1 MGVVMFKTFSQ
12 LLGPDSKFLNQYLMK
27 VVMYGILSGL
37 TIMFSIPLFIYTLK
51 GEIYEASLW
60 LIPLLFGVLICW
72 KLRQLTERAGI
83 KVGETILRN
92 ARHRIGH
99 HVASLPIGWFNPQNR
114 SRLSHVISKGVIEVA
129 QLPAHLITPVVSG
142 AIAPL
147 ILVIALLILHT
158 PLGLI
163 ALVSLPIIVA
173 GLLLSTYIGAKADQ
187 DFNRSSAQTS
197 QRIVE
202 FAQSQSVLRAFS
214 SAGNST
220 RFLEAAVGKQQQSA
234 RKLILMTTLS
244 IIMGSW
250 LVQAVFVVLFCIV
263 MIWLKPLLGLDVQP
277 VEIISVIASLVLIT
291 RFIDPIQEVANYG
304 EALRSA
310 KGHLKAV
317 DKIFMIQPLMLSES
331 PLAPKNNS
339 ITLNKISFSYQ
350 DDEESVLSDIDAE
363 ILSGTM
369 VALIGASGSGKTTLV
384 RLIARFF
391 DVTRGEI
398 RIGDVNVKDISES
411 TLTSSISQIF
421 QDSYLFQ
428 GTIKE
433 NILIGKF
440 NATDDEIEQ
449 VLAQAGLQE
458 TIEQLPEGLE
468 TYVGEGGAMLSG
480 GERQR
485 VSIARALI
493 KDAPILL
500 VDEATAA
507 LDAENQSIIT
517 DTLARLKGTKTIVV
531 IAHQLSTIEM
541 ADQIIVLDKGYI
553 VERGSHSQLMQQDG
567 QYSFFVQQRAR
578 AKGWVIV

>member
-1 MGVVMFKTFSQ
+1 MFKTFSQ

-37 TIMFSIPLFIYTLK
+37 TITFSIPLFIYTLK

-60 LIPLLFGVLICW
+60 SIPLLFGVLICW

-83 KVGETILRN
+83 KVGEAILRN

-99 HVASLPIGWFNPQNR
+99 HVASLPIGWFKPQNR

-163 ALVSLPIIVA
+163 ALVSLPIIAA

-250 LVQAVFVVLFCIV
+250 LVQAVFVVLFYVV

-317 DKIFMIQPLMLSES
+317 DEIFMIQPLMLSES

-507 LDAENQSIIT
+507 LDAENQAIIT

-553 VERGSHSQLMQQDG
+553 VERGTHSQLMQQDG